1 MEPSFKFVRVRD
13 VHVPTRA
20 NQGDAGID
28 FYVPNDLTVEDLI
41 KCNTNTYIDNWDNTH
56 IDNWDSKDKINILS
70 DEVYGF
76 IDYDTDPEAEYPEDY
91 IDYIIIGPHTT
102 LVIPSGIR
110 GILEPEASMLQAND
124 KSGVSSKKKLKVTA
138 SIIDSPYTG
147 EIHHVVFNTSNEP
160 VIIDL
165 GEKLVQYIHIPIYL
179 TQPDEINMSEFEKL
193 KTEKELKSGRGS
205 DGMGSGKETL

>member
-20 NQGDAGID
+20 NQGDAGMD
-28 FYVPNDLTVEDLI
+28 FYVPNDLTVDDLI
-41 KCNTNTYIDNWDNTH
+41 KCNTNTNICNCSIYDN
-56 IDNWDSKDKINILS
+56 NIQVPS
-70 DEVYGF
+70 NEVYCL
-76 IDYDTDPEAEYPEDY
+76 INPVTDDLYR
-91 IDYIIIGPHTT
+91 ILIGPHATC
-102 LVIPSGIR
+102 VIPSGIL

-179 TQPDEINMSEFEKL
+179 TQPEEISDSEFNEL

>member
-20 NQGDAGID
+20 NQGDAGMD
-28 FYVPNDLTVEDLI
+28 FYVPNDLTVDDLI
-41 KCNTNTYIDNWDNTH
+41 KCNTNTYISICSIYAN
-56 IDNWDSKDKINILS
+56 NIKVPS
-70 DEVYGF
+70 SNEVYCL
-76 IDYDTDPEAEYPEDY
+76 INKVTNDLYR
-91 IDYIIIGPHTT
+91 ILIGPHATC
-102 LVIPSGIR
+102 VIPSGIC

-179 TQPDEINMSEFEKL
+179 TKPDEI
-193 KTEKELKSGRGS
+193 GRAS
-205 DGMGSGKETL
+205 CRERV

>member
-28 FYVPNDLTVEDLI
+28 FYVPNDLTVDDLI
-41 KCNTNTYIDNWDNTH
+41 KCNTNTYVDNWG
-56 IDNWDSKDKINILS
+56 KGRINILS
-70 DEVYGF
+70 GEVYGF
-76 IDYDTDPEAEYPEDY
+76 IDYDTDPEADYPEDY

-102 LVIPSGIR
+102 CVIPSGIR

-147 EIHHVVFNTSNEP
+147 EIHHVVFNTTNE
-160 VIIDL
+160 VVEINL

-179 TQPDEINMSEFEKL
+179 TQPEEINMSEFEKL

>member
-28 FYVPNDLTVEDLI
+28 FYVPNDLTVDDLI
-41 KCNTNTYIDNWDNTH
+41 KCNTNTHVGNWSITDYIQVPSN
-56 IDNWDSKDKINILS
+56 
-70 DEVYGF
+70 EVYCL
-76 IDYDTDPEAEYPEDY
+76 INEEDD
-91 IDYIIIGPHTT
+91 ICSILIGPHATC
-102 LVIPSGIR
+102 VIPSGIC

-147 EIHHVVFNTSNEP
+147 EIHHVVFNTTNKVVE
-160 VIIDL
+160 INL

-193 KTEKELKSGRGS
+193 KKEKELKSGRGS

>member
-20 NQGDAGID
+20 NQGDAGMD
-28 FYVPNDLTVEDLI
+28 FYVPNDLTVDDLI
-41 KCNTNTYIDNWDNTH
+41 KCNTTTYVGSCSITDH
-56 IDNWDSKDKINILS
+56 IKVPSN
-70 DEVYGF
+70 EVYCL
-76 IDYDTDPEAEYPEDY
+76 INEADNLFC
-91 IDYIIIGPHTT
+91 ILIGPHATC
-102 LVIPSGIR
+102 VIPSGIC

-165 GEKLVQYIHIPIYL
+165 GDKLVQYIHIPIYL

>member
-28 FYVPNDLTVEDLI
+28 FYVPNDLTVDDLI
-41 KCNTNTYIDNWDNTH
+41 KCNTTTYVGSCSITDH
-56 IDNWDSKDKINILS
+56 IKVPSN
-70 DEVYGF
+70 EVYCL
-76 IDYDTDPEAEYPEDY
+76 INEADNLFC
-91 IDYIIIGPHTT
+91 ILIGPHATC
-102 LVIPSGIR
+102 VIPSGIC

-147 EIHHVVFNTSNEP
+147 EIHHVVFNTTNEP

-179 TQPDEINMSEFEKL
+179 TKPDEINMSEFEKL

>member
-28 FYVPNDLTVEDLI
+28 FYVPNDLTVDDLI
-41 KCNTNTYIDNWDNTH
+41 KCNTTTYVGSCSITDH
-56 IDNWDSKDKINILS
+56 IKVPSN
-70 DEVYGF
+70 EVYCL
-76 IDYDTDPEAEYPEDY
+76 INEADNLFC
-91 IDYIIIGPHTT
+91 ILIGPHATC
-102 LVIPSGIR
+102 VIPSGIC

-147 EIHHVVFNTSNEP
+147 EIHHVVFNTTNEP

-165 GEKLVQYIHIPIYL
+165 GDKLVQYIHIPIYL
-179 TQPDEINMSEFEKL
+179 TQPEEINISEFEKL

>member
-28 FYVPNDLTVEDLI
+28 FYVPNDLTVDDLI
-41 KCNTNTYIDNWDNTH
+41 KCNTNTYIGNWSITDH
-56 IDNWDSKDKINILS
+56 IKVPSN
-70 DEVYGF
+70 EVYGL
-76 IDYDTDPEAEYPEDY
+76 INEADDLFS
-91 IDYIIIGPHTT
+91 ILIGPHATC
-102 LVIPSGIR
+102 VIPSGIC

-124 KSGVSSKKKLKVTA
+124 TSGVSSKKKLKVTA

-147 EIHHVVFNTSNEP
+147 EIHHVVFNTTNE
-160 VIIDL
+160 VVEINL

-179 TQPDEINMSEFEKL
+179 TQPKEISDSEFKEL

>member
-20 NQGDAGID
+20 NQGDAGMD
-28 FYVPNDLTVEDLI
+28 FYVPNDLTVDDLI
-41 KCNTNTYIDNWDNTH
+41 KCNTNTYVGKCSITDP
-56 IDNWDSKDKINILS
+56 IKILS
-70 DEVYGF
+70 NEVYGL
-76 IDYDTDPEAEYPEDY
+76 INETYDLCR
-91 IDYIIIGPHTT
+91 ILIGPHATC
-102 LVIPSGIR
+102 VIPSGIL

-147 EIHHVVFNTSNEP
+147 EIHHVVFNTTNK
-160 VIIDL
+160 VIEINL

-179 TQPDEINMSEFEKL
+179 TKPEEINMSEFNEL

>member
-20 NQGDAGID
+20 NQGDAGMD
-28 FYVPNDLTVEDLI
+28 FYVPNDLTVDDLI
-41 KCNTNTYIDNWDNTH
+41 KCNTNTYIGNCSIYDN
-56 IDNWDSKDKINILS
+56 NIQVPS
-70 DEVYGF
+70 NEVYCL
-76 IDYDTDPEAEYPEDY
+76 INPITDYLYR
-91 IDYIIIGPHTT
+91 ILIGPHATC
-102 LVIPSGIR
+102 VIPSGIR

-147 EIHHVVFNTSNEP
+147 EIHHVVFNTTNKP
-160 VIIDL
+160 VRIDL

-179 TQPDEINMSEFEKL
+179 TKPDEINMSEFEKL

>member
-20 NQGDAGID
+20 NQGDAGMD
-28 FYVPNDLTVEDLI
+28 FYVPNDLTVDDLI
-41 KCNTNTYIDNWDNTH
+41 KCNTNTYIGSCSIYAN
-56 IDNWDSKDKINILS
+56 NIQVPS
-70 DEVYGF
+70 NEVYCL
-76 IDYDTDPEAEYPEDY
+76 INPITDDLYR
-91 IDYIIIGPHTT
+91 ILIGPHATC
-102 LVIPSGIR
+102 VIPSGIC

-147 EIHHVVFNTSNEP
+147 EIHHVVFNTTNEI
-160 VIIDL
+160 VEIYL

>member
-20 NQGDAGID
+20 NQGDAGMD
-28 FYVPNDLTVEDLI
+28 FYVPNDLTVDDLI
-41 KCNTNTYIDNWDNTH
+41 KCNTNTYIGNLDIT
-56 IDNWDSKDKINILS
+56 SKDQITVPAG
-70 DEVYGF
+70 EVYCF
-76 IDYDTDPEAEYPEDY
+76 VNDVDPDAEYPKNYMDS
-91 IDYIIIGPHTT
+91 IVIGPHATC
-102 LVIPSGIR
+102 VIPSGIC

-147 EIHHVVFNTSNEP
+147 EIHHVVFNTTNE
-160 VIIDL
+160 VVEINL

-179 TQPDEINMSEFEKL
+179 TQPYEINMSEFEKL

-205 DGMGSGKETL
+205 DGMGTGKETL

>member
-20 NQGDAGID
+20 NQGDAGMD
-28 FYVPNDLTVEDLI
+28 FYVPNDLTVDDLI
-41 KCNTNTYIDNWDNTH
+41 KCNTTTYVGNCGITDH
-56 IDNWDSKDKINILS
+56 IKVPSN
-70 DEVYGF
+70 EVYGL
-76 IDYDTDPEAEYPEDY
+76 INEADSLCS
-91 IDYIIIGPHTT
+91 ILIGPHSTC
-102 LVIPSGIR
+102 VIPSGIC

>member
-28 FYVPNDLTVEDLI
+28 FYVPNYLTVDDLI
-41 KCNTNTYIDNWDNTH
+41 KCNTTTYVGSCSITDH
-56 IDNWDSKDKINILS
+56 IKVPSN
-70 DEVYGF
+70 EVYGL
-76 IDYDTDPEAEYPEDY
+76 INEADNLFC
-91 IDYIIIGPHTT
+91 ILIGPHATC
-102 LVIPSGIR
+102 VIPSGIC

-147 EIHHVVFNTSNEP
+147 EIHHVVFNTTNEP

-179 TQPDEINMSEFEKL
+179 TQPEEINMSEFEKL

>member
-28 FYVPNDLTVEDLI
+28 FYVPNDLTVDDLI
-41 KCNTNTYIDNWDNTH
+41 KCNTNTYVDNWSITDPIKVPSN
-56 IDNWDSKDKINILS
+56 
-70 DEVYGF
+70 EVYGL
-76 IDYDTDPEAEYPEDY
+76 INEADDLCR
-91 IDYIIIGPHTT
+91 ILIGPHATC
-102 LVIPSGIR
+102 VIPSGIC

-147 EIHHVVFNTSNEP
+147 EIHHVVFNTTNKP
-160 VIIDL
+160 VRIDL

-179 TQPDEINMSEFEKL
+179 TQPEGINMSEFEKL

>member
-1 MEPSFKFVRVRD
+1 MKPSFKFVRVRD

-28 FYVPNDLTVEDLI
+28 FYVPNDLTVDDLI
-41 KCNTNTYIDNWDNTH
+41 KCNTNTYIGNWNITDN
-56 IDNWDSKDKINILS
+56 NIQVPS
-70 DEVYGF
+70 NEVYGL
-76 IDYDTDPEAEYPEDY
+76 INESDDLCR
-91 IDYIIIGPHTT
+91 ILIGPHATC
-102 LVIPSGIR
+102 VIPSGIC

-147 EIHHVVFNTSNEP
+147 EIHHVVFNTTNE
-160 VIIDL
+160 VVEINL

-179 TQPDEINMSEFEKL
+179 TQPEEIWGSEFTKL

>member
-28 FYVPNDLTVEDLI
+28 FYVPNYLTVDDLI
-41 KCNTNTYIDNWDNTH
+41 KCNINTTISICRYAN
-56 IDNWDSKDKINILS
+56 NIKVPS
-70 DEVYGF
+70 SNEVYCL
-76 IDYDTDPEAEYPEDY
+76 INKVTDDLYR
-91 IDYIIIGPHTT
+91 ILIGPHATC
-102 LVIPSGIR
+102 VIPSGIR

-147 EIHHVVFNTSNEP
+147 EIHHVVFNTSNEL

-179 TQPDEINMSEFEKL
+179 TQPEEISDSEFEKL

>member
-20 NQGDAGID
+20 NKGDAGMD
-28 FYVPNDLTVEDLI
+28 FYVPNDLTVDDLI
-41 KCNTNTYIDNWDNTH
+41 KCNTNTYIS
-56 IDNWDSKDKINILS
+56 ICSINIKVPS
-70 DEVYGF
+70 SNEVYCLINKVTGDLYR
-76 IDYDTDPEAEYPEDY
+76 IL
-91 IDYIIIGPHTT
+91 IGPHATC
-102 LVIPSGIR
+102 VIPSGIR

-179 TQPDEINMSEFEKL
+179 TQPEEISDSEFYKL

>member
-20 NQGDAGID
+20 NQGDAGMD
-28 FYVPNDLTVEDLI
+28 FYVPNDLTVDDLI
-41 KCNTNTYIDNWDNTH
+41 KCNTTTYVGSCGITDH
-56 IDNWDSKDKINILS
+56 IKVPSN
-70 DEVYGF
+70 EVYGL
-76 IDYDTDPEAEYPEDY
+76 INEEDDLFS
-91 IDYIIIGPHTT
+91 ILIGPHATC
-102 LVIPSGIR
+102 VIPSGIR

>member
-28 FYVPNDLTVEDLI
+28 FYVPNDLTVDDLI
-41 KCNTNTYIDNWDNTH
+41 KCNTNTYVGNWDIT
-56 IDNWDSKDKINILS
+56 SKDQITVP
-70 DEVYGF
+70 DGEVYCF
-76 IDYDTDPEAEYPEDY
+76 VNDVDPDAEYPENYMDS
-91 IDYIIIGPHTT
+91 IVIGPHATC
-102 LVIPSGIR
+102 VIPSGIC

-147 EIHHVVFNTSNEP
+147 EIHHVVFNTTNEQTR
-160 VIIDL
+160 IDL

-179 TQPDEINMSEFEKL
+179 TQPEEIWGSEFTKL

>member
-1 MEPSFKFVRVRD
+1 MEPSFKFIRVRD

-28 FYVPNDLTVEDLI
+28 FYVPNDLTVDDLI
-41 KCNTNTYIDNWDNTH
+41 KCNTNTYIGNWNITDN
-56 IDNWDSKDKINILS
+56 NIQVPS
-70 DEVYGF
+70 NEVYGL
-76 IDYDTDPEAEYPEDY
+76 INESDDLCR
-91 IDYIIIGPHTT
+91 ILIGPHATC
-102 LVIPSGIR
+102 VIPSGIC

-147 EIHHVVFNTSNEP
+147 EIHHVVFNTTNE
-160 VIIDL
+160 VVEINL

-179 TQPDEINMSEFEKL
+179 TQPEEIWGSEFTKL

>member
-20 NQGDAGID
+20 NQGDAGMD
-28 FYVPNDLTVEDLI
+28 FYVPNYLTVDDLI
-41 KCNTNTYIDNWDNTH
+41 KCNTNTYVGNWNNNIH
-56 IDNWDSKDKINILS
+56 VPSNKVYLPSNKVYCLINEEDDLYCIL
-70 DEVYGF
+70 
-76 IDYDTDPEAEYPEDY
+76 
-91 IDYIIIGPHTT
+91 IGPHATC
-102 LVIPSGIR
+102 VIPSGIC

-147 EIHHVVFNTSNEP
+147 EIHHVVFNTSNDP

-179 TQPDEINMSEFEKL
+179 TQPEEISDSEFEKL

>member
-20 NQGDAGID
+20 NQGDAGMD
-28 FYVPNDLTVEDLI
+28 FYVPNDLTVDDLI
-41 KCNTNTYIDNWDNTH
+41 KCNTNTYISICSIYAN
-56 IDNWDSKDKINILS
+56 NIKVPS
-70 DEVYGF
+70 SNEVYCL
-76 IDYDTDPEAEYPEDY
+76 INEADD
-91 IDYIIIGPHTT
+91 ICSILIGPHATC
-102 LVIPSGIR
+102 VIPSGIC

-147 EIHHVVFNTSNEP
+147 EIHHVVFNTTNE
-160 VIIDL
+160 VVEIHL

-179 TQPDEINMSEFEKL
+179 TQPDEINISEFNEL

>member
-20 NQGDAGID
+20 NQGDAGMD
-28 FYVPNDLTVEDLI
+28 FYVPNDLTLDDLI
-41 KCNTNTYIDNWDNTH
+41 KCNTNTYIGNWGITN
-56 IDNWDSKDKINILS
+56 INQITVPAG
-70 DEVYGF
+70 EVYGF
-76 IDYDTDPEAEYPEDY
+76 VNDVDPDAEYPENY
-91 IDYIIIGPHTT
+91 IDSIVIGPHSTC
-102 LVIPSGIR
+102 VIPSGII
-110 GILEPEASMLQAND
+110 GILEPEPSMLQAND

-147 EIHHVVFNTSNEP
+147 EIHHVVFNTTNEQ
-160 VIIDL
+160 VRIDL

-179 TQPDEINMSEFEKL
+179 TQPEEISSEEFEKL

-205 DGMGSGKETL
+205 NGMGSGKETL

>member
-28 FYVPNDLTVEDLI
+28 FYVPNDLTVDDLSR
-41 KCNTNTYIDNWDNTH
+41 CNGYVGNNIENLVITYNNHNDVFVVLDTNHNLKYIY
-56 IDNWDSKDKINILS
+56 INAHGTCI
-70 DEVYGF
+70 
-76 IDYDTDPEAEYPEDY
+76 
-91 IDYIIIGPHTT
+91 
-102 LVIPSGIR
+102 IPSGIC

-147 EIHHVVFNTSNEP
+147 EIHHVVFNTTNEL
-160 VIIDL
+160 VRIDL

-179 TQPDEINMSEFEKL
+179 TQPEEINMSEFNEL

>member
-13 VHVPTRA
+13 VHVRTRA
-20 NQGDAGID
+20 NQGDAVMD
-28 FYVPNDLTVEDLI
+28 FYVPNDLTVDDLI
-41 KCNTNTYIDNWDNTH
+41 KCNTNTYVGNCGITDH
-56 IDNWDSKDKINILS
+56 IKVPSN
-70 DEVYGF
+70 EVYGL
-76 IDYDTDPEAEYPEDY
+76 INEDDDLFR
-91 IDYIIIGPHTT
+91 ILIGPHATC
-102 LVIPSGIR
+102 VIPSGIC

-147 EIHHVVFNTSNEP
+147 EIHHVVFNTTNEI
-160 VIIDL
+160 VEIDL

-179 TQPDEINMSEFEKL
+179 TQPEEISDSEFEKL

>member
-1 MEPSFKFVRVRD
+1 MEPSFKFVRVRA

-20 NQGDAGID
+20 NQGDAGMD
-28 FYVPNDLTVEDLI
+28 FYVPNDLTVDDLI
-41 KCNTNTYIDNWDNTH
+41 KCNTNTYIGIYAN
-56 IDNWDSKDKINILS
+56 NIKVPS
-70 DEVYGF
+70 SNEVYCL
-76 IDYDTDPEAEYPEDY
+76 INKVTDDLYR
-91 IDYIIIGPHTT
+91 ILIGPHATC
-102 LVIPSGIR
+102 VIPSGIR

-179 TQPDEINMSEFEKL
+179 TKPDEINISEFEKL

>member
-28 FYVPNDLTVEDLI
+28 FYVPNDLTVDDLI
-41 KCNTNTYIDNWDNTH
+41 KCNTNTYIGNWNITDN
-56 IDNWDSKDKINILS
+56 NIQVPS
-70 DEVYGF
+70 NEVYGL
-76 IDYDTDPEAEYPEDY
+76 INESDDLCR
-91 IDYIIIGPHTT
+91 ILIGPHATC
-102 LVIPSGIR
+102 VIPSGIC

-147 EIHHVVFNTSNEP
+147 EIHHVVFNTTNE
-160 VIIDL
+160 VVEINL

-179 TQPDEINMSEFEKL
+179 TQPEEIWGSEFTKL

>member
-20 NQGDAGID
+20 NQGDAGMD
-28 FYVPNDLTVEDLI
+28 FYVPNDLTVDDLI
-41 KCNTNTYIDNWDNTH
+41 KCNTNTYVGNWSITDH
-56 IDNWDSKDKINILS
+56 IKVPSN
-70 DEVYGF
+70 EVYCL
-76 IDYDTDPEAEYPEDY
+76 INEADD
-91 IDYIIIGPHTT
+91 ICRILIGPHATC
-102 LVIPSGIR
+102 VIPSGIL

-147 EIHHVVFNTSNEP
+147 EIHHVIFNTTNE
-160 VIIDL
+160 VVEIHH

-179 TQPDEINMSEFEKL
+179 TQPYEINMSEFEKL

>member
-1 MEPSFKFVRVRD
+1 MGPSFKFVRVRD

-28 FYVPNDLTVEDLI
+28 FYVPNDLRLEDLS
-41 KCNTNTYIDNWDNTH
+41 KCNIINTYWVDRIPTNSDVSVFVIIKGNSIEH
-56 IDNWDSKDKINILS
+56 FYINAHSTCI
-70 DEVYGF
+70 
-76 IDYDTDPEAEYPEDY
+76 
-91 IDYIIIGPHTT
+91 
-102 LVIPSGIR
+102 IPSGIL

-147 EIHHVVFNTSNEP
+147 EIHHVVFNTTNKP
-160 VIIDL
+160 VRIDL

>member
-20 NQGDAGID
+20 NQGDAGMD
-28 FYVPNDLTVEDLI
+28 FYVPNDLTVDDLI
-41 KCNTNTYIDNWDNTH
+41 KCNTTTYVGKCSITDH
-56 IDNWDSKDKINILS
+56 IKVPSN
-70 DEVYGF
+70 EVYGL
-76 IDYDTDPEAEYPEDY
+76 INEADNLFC
-91 IDYIIIGPHTT
+91 ILIGPHATC
-102 LVIPSGIR
+102 VIPSGIR

>member
-20 NQGDAGID
+20 NQGDAGMD
-28 FYVPNDLTVEDLI
+28 FYVPNDLTVDDLI
-41 KCNTNTYIDNWDNTH
+41 KCNTNTYIGNWNITDN
-56 IDNWDSKDKINILS
+56 NIQVPS
-70 DEVYGF
+70 NEVYGL
-76 IDYDTDPEAEYPEDY
+76 INEADDLCR
-91 IDYIIIGPHTT
+91 ILIGPHATC
-102 LVIPSGIR
+102 VIPSGIC

-147 EIHHVVFNTSNEP
+147 EIHHVVFNTTNEI
-160 VIIDL
+160 VEIDL

-179 TQPDEINMSEFEKL
+179 TQPEEISSEEFEKL

>member
-28 FYVPNDLTVEDLI
+28 FYVPNDLTVDDLI
-41 KCNTNTYIDNWDNTH
+41 KCNTNTYVGSCSITDH
-56 IDNWDSKDKINILS
+56 IKVPSN
-70 DEVYGF
+70 EVYCL
-76 IDYDTDPEAEYPEDY
+76 INEADNLFC
-91 IDYIIIGPHTT
+91 ILIGPHATC
-102 LVIPSGIR
+102 VIPSGIC

-147 EIHHVVFNTSNEP
+147 EIHHVVFNTTNEP

-179 TQPDEINMSEFEKL
+179 TQPEEISDSEFEKL

>member
-20 NQGDAGID
+20 NQGDAGMD
-28 FYVPNDLTVEDLI
+28 FYVPNDLTVDDLI
-41 KCNTNTYIDNWDNTH
+41 KCNKNTYIGNWNITDN
-56 IDNWDSKDKINILS
+56 NIQVPS
-70 DEVYGF
+70 NEVYGL
-76 IDYDTDPEAEYPEDY
+76 INEADDLCR
-91 IDYIIIGPHTT
+91 ILIGPHATC
-102 LVIPSGIR
+102 VIPSGIC

-147 EIHHVVFNTSNEP
+147 EIHHVVFNTTNE
-160 VIIDL
+160 VVEIDL

-179 TQPDEINMSEFEKL
+179 TQPEEISDSEFDEL

>member
-28 FYVPNDLTVEDLI
+28 FYVPNDLTVDDLI
-41 KCNTNTYIDNWDNTH
+41 KCNTNTYIGNWDIT
-56 IDNWDSKDKINILS
+56 SKDQITVPAG
-70 DEVYGF
+70 EVYCF
-76 IDYDTDPEAEYPEDY
+76 VNDVDPDAEYPKNYMDS
-91 IDYIIIGPHTT
+91 IVIGPHATC
-102 LVIPSGIR
+102 VIPSGIR

-179 TQPDEINMSEFEKL
+179 TQPEEISDSEFEKL

>member
-1 MEPSFKFVRVRD
+1 MKPSFKFIRVRD

-20 NQGDAGID
+20 NAGDAGID
-28 FYVPNDLTVEDLI
+28 FYVPNDLTVDDLI
-41 KCNTNTYIDNWDNTH
+41 KCNTNTYIGNWNITDN
-56 IDNWDSKDKINILS
+56 NIQVPS
-70 DEVYGF
+70 NEVYGL
-76 IDYDTDPEAEYPEDY
+76 INEADDLCR
-91 IDYIIIGPHTT
+91 ILIGPHATC
-102 LVIPSGIR
+102 VIPSGIC

-147 EIHHVVFNTSNEP
+147 EIHHVVFNTTNE
-160 VIIDL
+160 VVEIDL

-179 TQPDEINMSEFEKL
+179 TQPEEISSEEFEKL

>member
-28 FYVPNDLTVEDLI
+28 FYVPNDLTVDDLI
-41 KCNTNTYIDNWDNTH
+41 KCNTNTYIGNWNITDN
-56 IDNWDSKDKINILS
+56 NIQVPS
-70 DEVYGF
+70 NEVYGL
-76 IDYDTDPEAEYPEDY
+76 INESDDLCR
-91 IDYIIIGPHTT
+91 ILIGPHATC
-102 LVIPSGIR
+102 VIPSGIC

-147 EIHHVVFNTSNEP
+147 EIHHVVFNTTNE
-160 VIIDL
+160 VVDINL

-179 TQPDEINMSEFEKL
+179 TQPEEIWGSEFTKL